1 MWGQDWDVR
10 QLWGCAREGKG
21 ECVEG
26 LGGLSVHMEGGNM
39 LVLAVGMA
47 YVGYVRD

>member
-26 LGGLSVHMEGGNM
+26 LGGLSVHMEGAVEGKGEQPHPP
-39 LVLAVGMA
+39 LVPH
-47 YVGYVRD
+47 